1 MSDTAWNHLTTHITE
16 LQTLAGVHGLL
27 QWDQQVNMPPAAASL
42 RAEQNAMMAGLVHER
57 LTATSYGEALAALLP
72 SADPIRKASAVHLKR
87 DYDRNTKL
95 SADLVDRLAR
105 AEANGFQSWMAAR
118 EADDFAVFVP
128 VLSELVAL
136 SQEKAA
142 AIDSD
147 RPAYDVLL
155 DEFDFGTS
163 TATLVPMFARLRDGL
178 TELVQATRDAP
189 KVPAIDLHIPLDI
202 QKRLNRAVIAA
213 LGYDL
218 SAGRLDMAQHPFSIG
233 LGRGDVRI
241 TTHLYEND
249 LLNGLGGT
257 VHEAGHAMY
266 EQGLPHDALGGTGLN
281 VAASYGLHESQS
293 RFWENT
299 IGGSLPFFQWF
310 STQLAN
316 EDVHLN
322 ADALYRAAN
331 RIEPGLIRI
340 SADEVTYNLH
350 VLLRFELEMALFD
363 GSLAVTDIPDAW
375 NAGIQKLLGQKPR
388 SHVDGALQDVH
399 WSSGAFGYFPSY
411 TLGNLYASSIGVAM
425 EEALPDMWEQV
436 RRGEFSNI
444 LAWLRSNVHEQGS
457 LLSAPE
463 IVRKAVGERDPVE
476 DLLSHLWSR
485 HGALYGVTRMA

>member
-27 QWDQQVNMPPAAASL
+27 QWDQQVNMPPAAAGL
-42 RAEQNAMMAGLVHER
+42 RAEQNALMAGLVHKR
-57 LTATSYGEALAALLP
+57 LTAPSYGDALTALLP
-72 SADPIRKASAVHLKR
+72 STDPVRRASAKHLKR

-105 AEANGFQSWMAAR
+105 AQAKGFQSWMAAR
-118 EADDFAVFVP
+118 DADDFKVFVP
-128 VLSELVAL
+128 ALSELVAL
-136 SQEKAA
+136 SQEKAE
-142 AIDSD
+142 AIDSS

-155 DEFDFGTS
+155 DEFDYGTS

-178 TELVQATRDAP
+178 TELVGATRDAP
-189 KVPAIDLHIPLDI
+189 AVPAIDLHVPLDV
-202 QKRLNRAVIAA
+202 QKRINETVISS

-266 EQGLPHDALGGTGLN
+266 EQGLPHDTLSGTGLN

-299 IGGSLPFFQWF
+299 IGGSLPFFHWL
-310 STQLAN
+310 SAQLAN
-316 EDVHLN
+316 EGVKLT

-350 VLLRFELEMALFD
+350 ILLRFELELALFD
-363 GSLAVTDIPDAW
+363 GSLAVADIPDAW
-375 NAGIQKLLGQKPR
+375 NAGMHKLLGQTPN
-388 SHVDGALQDVH
+388 SGVDGALQDVH

-411 TLGNLYASSIGVAM
+411 TLGNLYAASLGVAM

-436 RRGEFSNI
+436 GQGEFSHI
-444 LAWLRSNVHEQGS
+444 LSWLRTHVHHHGS
-457 LLSAPE
+457 QLSAPD
-463 IVRKAVGERDPVE
+463 IIRNAVGDRDPVE

-485 HGALYGVTRMA
+485 HGALYGVSRME